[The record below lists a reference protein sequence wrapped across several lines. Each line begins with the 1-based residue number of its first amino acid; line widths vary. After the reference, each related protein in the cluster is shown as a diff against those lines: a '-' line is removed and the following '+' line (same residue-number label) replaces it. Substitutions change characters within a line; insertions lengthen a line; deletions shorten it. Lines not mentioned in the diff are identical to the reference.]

1 MQLTVLSSPWH
12 KGEKMWQKSAN
23 IILLFDF
30 LLVPDLNKC
39 KKNASSVPKIE
50 VGFCICHTCQYNEVQ
65 RMSHRYCI
73 RFQYA
78 FIMLHHEKNVPWPS
92 IINLLCPNVACTTA
106 LGPHWQMYTGHRYQ
120 LPHFVHGMP
129 AVSLSSYIHEEG
141 DASSIQNI

>member
-12 KGEKMWQKSAN
+12 KGETMWQKSAN

-30 LLVPDLNKC
+30 LHSPRSEQMQ
-39 KKNASSVPKIE
+39 KNAYSVPKIE

-73 RFQYA
+73 HFQYA

-92 IINLLCPNVACTTA
+92 IINLLCPNVACATA
-106 LGPHWQMYTGHRYQ
+106 LRPHWQMHTGHRNQ

-129 AVSLSSYIHEEG
+129 AVSLSSYIHDKE
-141 DASSIQNI
+141 DPSSIENI